1 MIRTFTVA
9 SVSLAVAVTLG
20 ACGGGGTATE
30 DGSAAVDAAADQT
43 EVIAED
49 AAAGAE
55 AAADAVTDA
64 GAEVVDEASDATA
77 AVADAAGDGW
87 TTLQGDWASSAGI
100 VKDRWADLTEE
111 EILGT
116 DGDRE
121 QLVVLVQDRYG
132 IERDQAEAEVD
143 EWAGTL

>member
-43 EVIAED
+43 EVIVED

-55 AAADAVTDA
+55 AAT
-64 GAEVVDEASDATA
+64 DEAVDAANDATA
-77 AVADAAGDGW
+77 AVADAASDGW
-87 TTLQGDWASSAGI
+87 TAMQGDWESSAGI

-116 DGDRE
+116 GGDRE
-121 QLVVLVQDRYG
+121 QLVVLVQERYG